1 MGVETEGDLAG
12 FFNPDEF
19 GVRLAIAGL
28 GAFNGIDTTGFTSL
42 DPAGISAG
50 VTAVVPR
57 IICRRAAV
65 PDIQQGDVIEFLD
78 ASPHN
83 AAGALVTVND
93 LQFKGALLVIH
104 YHTEF

>member
-1 MGVETEGDLAG
+1 MGVETEADLAG

-19 GVRLAIAGL
+19 GTRLAIGSVE
-28 GAFNGIDTTGFTSL
+28 FNGIDTTGFISL
-42 DPAGISAG
+42 DPAGLSAG
-50 VTAVVPR
+50 VSAVVPR
-57 IICRRAAV
+57 IICLRSAA
-65 PDIQQGDVIEFLD
+65 PDIQQGDLIAFLD